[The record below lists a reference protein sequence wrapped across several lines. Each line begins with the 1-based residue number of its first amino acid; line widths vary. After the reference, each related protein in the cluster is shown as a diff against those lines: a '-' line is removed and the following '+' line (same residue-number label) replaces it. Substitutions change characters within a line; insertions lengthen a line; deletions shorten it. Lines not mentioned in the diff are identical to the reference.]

1 MGMPMET
8 DTTTPHAPARPRAIL
23 FDLDGTL
30 VDTVGIRVE
39 SWLEIF
45 ADFGIHVDRAFL
57 APLIGTDGKLLAR
70 MGAEHTGVALAPGG
84 DADIERLAGERFAEL
99 NQHPQP
105 LTGAAATLAQL
116 DAAGM
121 PWAIATSSR
130 PDEAVASVDSLGLAR
145 QPLVIDGSDVEH
157 AKPAPDLLIKGAHQL
172 DVAPGAAWYVGDSR
186 WDMLAAV
193 AAGMT
198 AVGIASG
205 ATSESDLVEA
215 GAAMTFP
222 DLTWFLGYFSGEVV
236 TAVGAA
242 PDSDDS

>member
-1 MGMPMET
+1 MET
-8 DTTTPHAPARPRAIL
+8 DVTTPHAPARPQAIL

-30 VDTVGIRVE
+30 VDTVGVRVE
-39 SWLEIF
+39 SWLEVF
-45 ADFGIHVDRAFL
+45 ADFGIHVDRDYL

-99 NQHPQP
+99 NQAPRP
-105 LTGAAATLAQL
+105 LMGAAATLSHL
-116 DAAGM
+116 DAVGM

-130 PDEAVASVDSLGLAR
+130 PEEAVASVGSLGLAH

-157 AKPAPDLLIKGAHQL
+157 AKPAPDLLIKGAHRL

-205 ATSESDLVEA
+205 ATSEPDLASA

-222 DLTWFLGYFSGEVV
+222 DLARFLDYV
-236 TAVGAA
+236 AVEIGPPAGATSA
-242 PDSDDS
+242 VSAG